1 MIQKIDSS
9 VKQHSYINM
18 MKKQNKTKFGQTMNG
33 MQNVSNLCFLQVN
46 GVNQLEK
53 EINETK
59 DILSKI
65 IDLKAIHRNEVTN
78 EMECYEMKR

>member
-1 MIQKIDSS
+1 
-9 VKQHSYINM
+9 M

-33 MQNVSNLCFLQVN
+33 MQNVNNLCFLQVN

>member
-1 MIQKIDSS
+1 
-9 VKQHSYINM
+9 
-18 MKKQNKTKFGQTMNG
+18 MNG
-33 MQNVSNLCFLQVN
+33 MQNVNNLCFLQVN

>member
-1 MIQKIDSS
+1 
-9 VKQHSYINM
+9 
-18 MKKQNKTKFGQTMNG
+18 MNG